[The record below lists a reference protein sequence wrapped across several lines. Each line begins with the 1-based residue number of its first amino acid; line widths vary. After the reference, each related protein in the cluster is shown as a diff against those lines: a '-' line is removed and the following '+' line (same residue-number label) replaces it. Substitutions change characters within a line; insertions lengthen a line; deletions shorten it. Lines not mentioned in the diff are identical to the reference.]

1 MLMAEVPRSALD
13 ERPGKMNDYSFMP
26 RTRTDDKRQRILD
39 AAVRVFAR
47 KGYFASRVSDVAKA
61 AGIADGTIYLY
72 FRNKDDVLVSLFDEI
87 MSEHVEAGRREISN
101 IEGAQQKLLAIA
113 QHHLRLLGGNREL
126 AVVFQV
132 ELRQSTKFME
142 RFTATWLKDYFD
154 LLQSVIESGQREGT
168 IRKDLRRKL
177 ASHAF
182 FGILDEMVTTWVL
195 SPQEYD
201 LAQLAGSAVE
211 LFLYGAASPAKSARG
226 AT

>member
-1 MLMAEVPRSALD
+1 
-13 ERPGKMNDYSFMP
+13 MP

-61 AGIADGTIYLY
+61 AGIADGTVYLY
-72 FRNKDDVLVSLFDEI
+72 FKGKDDVLCSLFDDV
-87 MSEHVEAGRREISN
+87 MSEHVEAGRREVSAVQ
-101 IEGAQQKLLAIA
+101 GAPAKLEAIA
-113 QHHLRLLGGNREL
+113 RHHLALLGGNREL

-132 ELRQSTKFME
+132 ELRQSTKFMA

-154 LLQSVIESGQREGT
+154 LLQGVIEGGVREGT
-168 IRKDLRRKL
+168 IRKELRRKV

-201 LAQLAGSAVE
+201 LAQLAGSAVD
-211 LFLYGAASPAKSARG
+211 LFLYGAAAPARAARG
-226 AT
+226 GT

>member
-1 MLMAEVPRSALD
+1 
-13 ERPGKMNDYSFMP
+13 MNDYSFMP

-87 MSEHVEAGRREISN
+87 MSEHVEAGRREIAA
-101 IEGAQQKLLAIA
+101 IEGAPQKLLAIA
-113 QHHLRLLGGNREL
+113 QHHMRLLGENREL
-126 AVVFQV
+126 AIVFQV

-154 LLQSVIESGQREGT
+154 LLQGVIEAGQREGT
-168 IRKDLRRKL
+168 IRKELRRKL

-182 FGILDEMVTTWVL
+182 FGVLDEMVTTWVL

-211 LFLYGAASPAKSARG
+211 LFLYGAAVPAKTARG

>member
-1 MLMAEVPRSALD
+1 
-13 ERPGKMNDYSFMP
+13 MNDYSFMP
-26 RTRTDDKRQRILD
+26 RVKTDDKRQRILQ

-61 AGIADGTIYLY
+61 AGIADGTVYLY
-72 FRNKDDVLVSLFDEI
+72 FKSKDDVLVSLFDEV
-87 MSEHVEAGRREISN
+87 MSEHVEAGRREVAAID
-101 IEGAQQKLLAIA
+101 GAPEKLLAIA

-126 AVVFQV
+126 AIVFQV
-132 ELRQSTKFME
+132 ELRQSTKFMAH
-142 RFTATWLKDYFD
+142 FSATWLKDYFD
-154 LLQSVIESGQREGT
+154 LLQGVIEAGQREGS
-168 IRKDLRRKL
+168 IRKELRRKL

-201 LAQLAGSAVE
+201 LPQLAGSAVE
-211 LFLYGAASPAKSARG
+211 LFLHGAAVPAKAARG

>member
-1 MLMAEVPRSALD
+1 
-13 ERPGKMNDYSFMP
+13 MP

-47 KGYFASRVSDVAKA
+47 KGYFASRVADVAKA
-61 AGIADGTIYLY
+61 AGIADGTVYLY
-72 FRNKDDVLVSLFDEI
+72 FKSKDDVLVSLFDDV
-87 MSEHVEAGRREISN
+87 MSEHVEAGRREVATVR
-101 IEGAQQKLLAIA
+101 GAPAKLEAIA
-113 QHHLRLLGGNREL
+113 RHHLALLGGNREL

-132 ELRQSTKFME
+132 ELRQSTKFMA

-154 LLQSVIESGQREGT
+154 LLQGVIEAGQREGT
-168 IRKDLRRKL
+168 IRKELRRKV

-201 LAQLAGSAVE
+201 LAQLAGSAVD
-211 LFLYGAASPAKSARG
+211 LFLHGAAAPAKSTRG
-226 AT
+226 GT